1 MEKIPAIAV
10 VGPTAS
16 GKTALAV
23 NLAKKLN
30 GEIISADSM
39 QIYKG
44 MDIATA
50 KPTKAEM
57 DGISHHL
64 IDFLEPTEEYSVK
77 RFCEDAGR
85 VARDIFARHK
95 TVIVAGGTGLYVD
108 SLLGNMSFAEEP
120 DNTLVRARLQERLKT
135 EGIAALIAELSAAD
149 PDIFDSIDIKNE
161 KRVLRALEIFLL
173 TGEKPSVRRL
183 SALTSPSVFSPV
195 YLCISFHDREILY
208 DRINR
213 RVDSM
218 MQSGLLEEAERFY
231 GRENS
236 KTAVAAIGYKELKP
250 FLDGEISLEAAV
262 ENLKTAT
269 RHYAKRQLT
278 WFKRNG
284 KMNFLFRDALSDEAL
299 SDKALEIIK
308 RETE

>member
-1 MEKIPAIAV
+1 MEKIPVIAV

-23 NLAKKLN
+23 NLAKALD

-50 KPTKAEM
+50 KPSKEEM
-57 DGISHHL
+57 GGIPHHL

-77 RFCEDAGR
+77 RFCEDAEKT
-85 VARDIFARHK
+85 ARDIHARQK
-95 TVIVAGGTGLYVD
+95 RVIVAGGTGLYVD
-108 SLLGNMSFAEEP
+108 ALLGNLTFEEEP
-120 DNTLVRARLQERLKT
+120 DNTLVRAELQERVRT
-135 EGIAALIAELSAAD
+135 QGIDALLSELREID
-149 PDIFDSIDIKNE
+149 PEILDSIDTKNE

-173 TGEKPSVRRL
+173 TGEKPSLRRKR
-183 SALTSPSVFSPV
+183 ALTNESPFSPS
-195 YLCISFHDREILY
+195 YLCISFQDREKLY
-208 DRINR
+208 ERINL
-213 RVDSM
+213 RVETM
-218 MQSGLLEEAERFY
+218 LQNGLLEEAKRFY
-231 GRENS
+231 QSGVS

-250 FLDGEISLEAAV
+250 FLDGEISLEEAT

-278 WFKRNG
+278 WFKRNE
-284 KMNFLFRDALSDEAL
+284 KINYLFRDGLSDEAL
-299 SDKALEIIK
+299 LETALKILAVG
-308 RETE
+308 